1 MSFLLTTSWN
11 KLEEIIAWML
21 AEQGILLPYLQRIIF
36 AAYQDWWEPIII
48 ETKFCLNL
56 LLGEKH
62 KQLNKN
68 QLSII
73 SDEMQIITFF
83 VVWTCLWSGIS
94 NCLWSSKCDHHTT
107 SLPAK
112 ISAEVF
118 VFFHR
123 PSYLPSLYCTTV
135 FLLTQAH
142 RLNSSI

>member
-94 NCLWSSKCDHHTT
+94 IVSEVVSVIIIPHHYQPKYQLKCLFSSTDLPIFHHCIALLYS
-107 SLPAK
+107 SL
-112 ISAEVF
+112 
-118 VFFHR
+118 HR
-123 PSYLPSLYCTTV
+123 PTD
-135 FLLTQAH
+135 
-142 RLNSSI
+142 